1 MDGSVTAVDCEGQAV
16 LGSPGM
22 YPGSVILPEGW
33 GGDRSGHVN
42 SPGMVLMYSAVRG
55 GRVRT

>member
-1 MDGSVTAVDCEGQAV
+1 MDCEGQAM

-42 SPGMVLMYSAVRG
+42 NPGVVLMYSAVRG